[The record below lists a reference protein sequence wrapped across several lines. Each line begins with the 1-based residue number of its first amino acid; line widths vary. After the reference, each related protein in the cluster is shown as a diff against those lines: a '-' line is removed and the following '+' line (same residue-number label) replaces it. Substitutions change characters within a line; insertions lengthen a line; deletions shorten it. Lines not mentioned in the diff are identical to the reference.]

1 MSDGSDAGL
10 EPSRSTIG
18 PYEIVKVVGRGATG
32 TVYSA
37 RQEGS
42 ASEVAIK
49 VLQSG
54 ASDEAYD
61 RFAREISIA
70 RRLVHRHI
78 VRVLDS
84 GEHDDAPFL
93 VMEMLRGQSLRELLR
108 QGHATLDQATR
119 IDIVAQLCT
128 GLHYAHEHGLVHRDV
143 KPANV
148 FLTDEGVVKILD
160 FGVAKLTDTT
170 MTADGSLV
178 GTLAYMAPEQLSAHG
193 QIDGRADV
201 FSAAVV
207 LYELVTGR
215 KPFGGDSPA
224 AMVACILND
233 DPPPVPGMPDLDLVI
248 RRALHKDSSRRFATA
263 QDFAH
268 ALWRMLLA
276 PRIVPLTGSV
286 LPVPE
291 AVIDPLSPSEA
302 ISQGTITVAVARRP
316 QNRQIW
322 MYSAVA
328 AGIVGVAVVGAVMW
342 NGSAGMTTAGETAGS
357 PGGGASASAPVAV
370 SVPPLS
376 GVVLLESTP
385 SKATI
390 TAAGQDIG
398 QTPAE
403 VSVTVGQQLRFSLAG
418 YETSTISVDAASVS
432 AKRLSVALAPLP
444 GAR

>member
-1 MSDGSDAGL
+1 MSDGSDLAL
-10 EPSRSTIG
+10 EPSRSAIG

-37 RQEGS
+37 RKEGS
-42 ASEVAIK
+42 AGEVAIK
-49 VLQSG
+49 VLRSG

-78 VRVLDS
+78 VRVVDS
-84 GEHDDAPFL
+84 GEDDDAPFL
-93 VMEMLRGQSLRELLR
+93 VMEVLRGQSLRELLR
-108 QGHATLDQATR
+108 QGHPTLDLATR

-170 MTADGSLV
+170 MTADGSLI
-178 GTLAYMAPEQLSAHG
+178 GTLAYMAPEQFDAQG

-215 KPFGGDSPA
+215 KPFEADSPA
-224 AMVACILND
+224 AMVARIVND
-233 DPPPVPGMPDLDLVI
+233 DPAPVEGMPELDLVL
-248 RRALHKDSSRRFATA
+248 RRALHKDPSRRFATA

-276 PRIVPLTGSV
+276 PRFVPLTGSV
-286 LPVPE
+286 LPLPE
-291 AVIDPLSPSEA
+291 AVSDPMSPSEP
-302 ISQGTITVAVARRP
+302 ISQGTITVAVGPRP
-316 QNRQIW
+316 KNPQIW

-328 AGIVGVAVVGAVMW
+328 AGIVGVAVIGALMW
-342 NGSAGMTTAGETAGS
+342 NGSAGTTTASETGS
-357 PGGGASASAPVAV
+357 PGAGPTVSATVTPP
-370 SVPPLS
+370 VPPS
-376 GVVLLESTP
+376 SVVILVASTP
-385 SKATI
+385 PKATI
-390 TAAGQDIG
+390 TSAGKDIG
-398 QTPAE
+398 ETPAE
-403 VSVTVGQQLRFSLAG
+403 VSVTVGQELRFRLAG
-418 YETSTISVDAASVS
+418 YETSTILVDAASVS